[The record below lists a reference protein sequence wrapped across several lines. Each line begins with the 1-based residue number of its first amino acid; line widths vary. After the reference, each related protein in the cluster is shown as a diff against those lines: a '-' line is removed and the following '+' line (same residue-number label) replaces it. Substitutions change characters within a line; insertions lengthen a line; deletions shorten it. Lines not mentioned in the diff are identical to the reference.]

1 MQTNLETAG
10 NGMRLASA
18 LSGRERRMQER
29 VSARFDVRFSRIEEA
44 ARALRAFSVNLSKG
58 GLCLRT
64 QRSYEPG
71 AMVHVYM
78 DVAGE
83 TFIFE
88 GVIAWVR
95 EDADGLGANYVGVR
109 FLGLTRDDRERL
121 ESLVHAFKR

>member
-1 MQTNLETAG
+1 ME
-10 NGMRLASA
+10 SVSS
-18 LSGRERRMQER
+18 LSGRDRRVQER
-29 VSARFDVRFSRIEEA
+29 VIARFDVRFTRIEQA

-71 AMVHVYM
+71 ALVHLYM

-83 TFIFE
+83 SFALE

-95 EDADGLGANYVGVR
+95 EDSDAMGANYVGVR

-121 ESLVHAFKR
+121 ESLVQAFKR